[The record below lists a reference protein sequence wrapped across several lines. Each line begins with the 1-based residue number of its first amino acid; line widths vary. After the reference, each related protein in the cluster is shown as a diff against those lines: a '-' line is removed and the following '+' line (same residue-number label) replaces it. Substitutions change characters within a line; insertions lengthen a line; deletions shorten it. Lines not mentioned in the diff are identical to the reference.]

1 MGKTVPG
8 PRDFLNY
15 LYSIKTFIGIVV
27 LVFFISMALGYVI
40 PLISSHISDMLISGL
55 EEKAKAL
62 SGQSQIMMMLGIF
75 SNNVMGSVMSLV
87 FGLVAGIF
95 PLFFMISNGMVIGI
109 ILEMIIAKMGV
120 VGGTTFFLA
129 GVLPHGIFELPAVFI
144 STAIGLKLGYEAL
157 RSLVLK
163 KDVVTPELIRGLTI
177 YVFWILP
184 ILFLAAIVETFITG
198 AILAH
203 FAHIPIFL

>member
-15 LYSIKTFIGIVV
+15 LSSIKTFIGVVV
-27 LVFFISMALGYVI
+27 LLFLLSMAVGYVI
-40 PLISSHISDMLISGL
+40 PIISPHTSDMLISGL
-55 EEKAKAL
+55 EEKARAL
-62 SGQSQIMMMLGIF
+62 SGQSQVMMMIGIF
-75 SNNVMGSVMSLV
+75 SNNAMGAIFALV
-87 FGLVAGIF
+87 FGLAAGLF
-95 PLFFMISNGMVIGI
+95 PLFFMISNGLVIGI
-109 ILEMIIAKMGV
+109 ILEMIIVKMGV

-144 STAIGLKLGYEAL
+144 SSAIGLKLGYEVL
-157 RSLVLK
+157 RSIALK
-163 KDVVTPELIRGLTI
+163 KDVVTPELVKGLTI
-177 YVFWILP
+177 FVFWILP

-203 FAHIPIFL
+203 FAHTPIFL

>member
-1 MGKTVPG
+1 MGKIVPG
-8 PRDFLNY
+8 PRDFIKY
-15 LYSIKTFIGIVV
+15 VHSIRLFIGVVV
-27 LVFFISMALGYVI
+27 LLFLVSMALGYVI
-40 PLISSHISDMLISGL
+40 PLLAPQLSGTLIAGL
-55 EEKAKAL
+55 DEKAKAL
-62 SGQSQIMMMLGIF
+62 ASQPPLIMMLGIF
-75 SNNVMGSVMSLV
+75 SNNAMGSIMALV
-87 FGLVAGIF
+87 FGLAAGIF

-109 ILEMIIAKMGV
+109 LLELIIAKMGV

-144 STAIGLKLGYEAL
+144 SAAIGLKLGYEAL

-163 KDVVTPELIRGLTI
+163 KDVVTPEIVRGLTI

-184 ILFLAAIVETFITG
+184 ILFLAAMVETFVTG

-203 FAHIPIFL
+203 FAHAPIFV